1 MNDTTTIVIRAS
13 GATLLSGSTMVVSTG
28 TMGPQGPPGP
38 SGAASSSFEFTQNT
52 GSESAAWLINHN
64 LGFNPNYSAED
75 DSGVPLIGQII
86 HHTVNQAE
94 LRFNIPRAGT
104 ARLS

>member
-13 GATLLSGSTMVVSTG
+13 GTTLLSGSTSIISTG
-28 TMGPQGPPGP
+28 SMGPQGPPGP
-38 SGAASSSFEFTQNT
+38 SGAATSSFEFTQAT
-52 GSESAAWLINHN
+52 GSESAAWLINHG
-64 LGFNPNYSAED
+64 LGFNPNYSAES
-75 DSGVPLIGQII
+75 DSGIPLIGQII

-94 LRFNIPRAGT
+94 LRFNIPRAGK